1 MKNVRSIQVKM
12 DDGEVFYGRGFMTCD
27 ANEVYKGVTTKDG
40 HRSYCLS
47 EEEVIQDLERFVKG
61 IKEET

>member
-12 DDGEVFYGRGFMTCD
+12 DDGKVYYGKAFMMCD
-27 ANEVYKGVTTKDG
+27 VNEVYKGVTTKDG
-40 HRSYCLS
+40 HRSYCIS

-61 IKEET
+61 IKGET